1 MPTNVSTSNI
11 TNDSITL
18 TWTKSS
24 SATSYEVRYNRE
36 ITDFTDYSD
45 VGNVNSY
52 TFTGLT
58 ADRQYSFNIR
68 AKNADGVSARVI
80 AQATTLDG
88 PNKVPVTPGGGA
100 VTGITHNSITFTWTK
115 SSGATSYEYRSQVGI
130 VTRWT
135 DVGDVDSYTV
145 TGLQPDTP
153 YVFYV
158 RAKNAYGVSAGRGI
172 YHITLGNNPRTLP
185 APPGYGEG
193 GDDDDEEDEE
203 DDLPRPTPA
212 PTPTPIRDTL
222 NRLPPGI
229 QVNNW
234 VDGAQGQ
241 RVKPVGVGRA
251 DVIPHHEI
259 LNAVNI
265 WGYVT
270 PGIEVCFDQPGRLL
284 FVDSVYPPIAPFELP
299 AHRRDGM
306 TCATIDT
313 AGTVVLL
320 RGESSPEQSQSQ
332 SQNPPPLATAKPSG
346 TQRLSGCEVRPWAD
360 VKFRQS
366 PPGGEVISV
375 TAIRKWLPASK
386 TRYGYFK
393 VSLWGREGWISGRF
407 VYTRGDCGS

>member
-1 MPTNVSTSNI
+1 MPTNVSAGSI

-18 TWTKSS
+18 SWTKSAG
-24 SATSYEVRYNRE
+24 ATSYETRYN
-36 ITDFTDYSD
+36 TDPLAFSDWAD
-45 VGNVNSY
+45 VGNVDSD

-68 AKNADGVSARVI
+68 AKNANGVSSFVI
-80 AQATTLDG
+80 IHATTLDG
-88 PNKVPVTPGGGA
+88 PNKAPVPPGGGA

-115 SSGATSYEYRSQVGI
+115 SSGATSYEYLNQVETNRG
-130 VTRWT
+130 WT
-135 DVGDVDSYTV
+135 NVGDVDSYTV
-145 TGLQPDTP
+145 TGLHPDTL
-153 YVFYV
+153 YSFFV

-172 YHITLGNNPRTLP
+172 YHITVGNNPRTLP

-193 GDDDDEEDEE
+193 GDDDDEENEE

-241 RVKPVGVGRA
+241 RVEPVGVGRA

-270 PGIEVCFDQPGRLL
+270 PGIEVCFDQPGR
-284 FVDSVYPPIAPFELP
+284 
-299 AHRRDGM
+299 
-306 TCATIDT
+306 
-313 AGTVVLL
+313 
-320 RGESSPEQSQSQ
+320 
-332 SQNPPPLATAKPSG
+332 
-346 TQRLSGCEVRPWAD
+346 
-360 VKFRQS
+360 
-366 PPGGEVISV
+366 
-375 TAIRKWLPASK
+375 
-386 TRYGYFK
+386 
-393 VSLWGREGWISGRF
+393 
-407 VYTRGDCGS
+407 

>member
-1 MPTNVSTSNI
+1 KPTNVSAGSI

-24 SATSYEVRYNRE
+24 GATSYEVRYNRE
-36 ITDFTDYSD
+36 TSDFTDYSD
-45 VGNVNSY
+45 VGNVASY

-58 ADRQYSFNIR
+58 ASRDYALQVR
-68 AKNADGVSARVI
+68 AKNANGVSSHVTAR
-80 AQATTLDG
+80 ATTLDG
-88 PNKVPVTPGGGA
+88 PNKAPPRPTNLRVTR
-100 VTGITHNSITFTWTK
+100 ITHNSITISWTK
-115 SSGATSYEYRSQVGI
+115 SPGATSYEGLRSFGS
-130 VTRWT
+130 TGWFNY
-135 DVGDVDSYTV
+135 GNVDSYTII
-145 TGLQPDTP
+145 GSAPDTFINAI
-153 YVFYV
+153 VAI
-158 RAKNAYGVSAGRGI
+158 RARNAYGASGQTTVSI
-172 YHITLGNNPRTLP
+172 MTTTLP

-193 GDDDDEEDEE
+193 GDDDDEGDEE
-203 DDLPRPTPA
+203 DDLPRPTPM
-212 PTPTPIRDTL
+212 PTATPIRDTL

-320 RGESSPEQSQSQ
+320 RGESSPEQSLSQ

-346 TQRLSGCEVRPWAD
+346 TQRLSGCEVRPWAN

-375 TAIRKWLPASK
+375 TSIRKWLPASE

-393 VSLWGREGWISGRF
+393 VPLWGREGWISGRF
-407 VYTRGDCGS
+407 VYTRGNCGS